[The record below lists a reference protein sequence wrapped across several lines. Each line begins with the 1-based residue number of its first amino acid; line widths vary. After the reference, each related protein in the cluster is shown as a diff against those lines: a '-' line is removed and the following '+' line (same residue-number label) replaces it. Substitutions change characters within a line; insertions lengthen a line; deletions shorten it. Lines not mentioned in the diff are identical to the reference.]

1 MACICQGLLAV
12 RSPQLFILDDTLW
25 LRVLETFIFILQ
37 SKFDSSALWSSVPSS
52 PLLSLFYTLQGNPN
66 RCVDVLSHS
75 LMRLKVERVIEIIA
89 LSLL

>member
-1 MACICQGLLAV
+1 MAKGFGDIYF
-12 RSPQLFILDDTLW
+12 LFC
-25 LRVLETFIFILQ
+25 RVNWILQ
-37 SKFDSSALWSSVPSS
+37 RSGPLS
-52 PLLSLFYTLQGNPN
+52 PLLPCCPYFTLQGNPN